1 MVVLR
6 VFKVVWFISLMAA
19 LGELLFSYASLQG
32 DVQVYSNGTASRLIS
47 PDSFFYIGVAFLAL
61 INVLVFIVAKI
72 VAKRT
77 EFRTWFYGLII
88 TFNIFCIVSMG
99 FIALYNSAEAYNFQ
113 RLQPIIYGSV
123 ILFLAWT
130 IGWPVYL
137 GYKKILGQS

>member
-1 MVVLR
+1 V
-6 VFKVVWFISLMAA
+6 A
-19 LGELLFSYASLQG
+19 
-32 DVQVYSNGTASRLIS
+32 VYSTGTASQRIS
-47 PDSFFYIGVAFLAL
+47 PDTFFYIGVGFLAL
-61 INVLVFIVAKI
+61 INVLVFVVAKI

-99 FIALYNSAEAYNFQ
+99 FIALYNSAETYNFQ

-130 IGWPVYL
+130 IGWPVYV